1 MDDSGV
7 PETLGERPVVSR
19 VDVAPGGRFAAM
31 SGHSHAHPH
40 GDATDAERRLG
51 RLLLLRV
58 VVPLAVAVVV
68 GLVVLWPSGGDV
80 GRSVPDGVANVPER
94 QLLDASVRAVRLD
107 RCPDGF
113 ATAEYSIC
121 TIAEIEL
128 LEGSDRGDVAELV
141 VTPGPTE
148 PTLGVGGRIVV
159 VDGRAVTGGPPGGSP
174 AEAVPGAPRY
184 VYYDAV
190 RRGPLVWLT
199 VVFVVAVLALGRLQ
213 GLGALAGLAFTLGA
227 LVLFLVPT
235 ILAGTPPVLAA
246 IVAAGAMMIVALYS
260 AHGVN
265 LRTTVALLGTLG
277 ALLLTALVSWAVLS
291 MSSVTGLADEVAV
304 LVRVQTSEL
313 NLAGMIL
320 GGIIIGSLGVL
331 DDVTV
336 TQAST
341 VWELRATD
349 PQQSASTLYRRGLR
363 VGRDHVASTVNTLL
377 LAYAGAS
384 LPLFVL
390 FQVSGN
396 AFSTIVNGEI
406 VAVEIIR
413 TLAGS
418 LGLIAAVPLTTALA
432 AWAAARTAAPSAPAA
447 DPTPSADADDV
458 T

>member
-1 MDDSGV
+1 M
-7 PETLGERPVVSR
+7 
-19 VDVAPGGRFAAM
+19 A
-31 SGHSHAHPH
+31 GHVHTHRH
-40 GDATDAERRLG
+40 GDETDAERRLG

-58 VVPLAVAVVV
+58 VVPLAVAIVV
-68 GLVVLWPSGGDV
+68 GVVVLWPAGG
-80 GRSVPDGVANVPER
+80 GIARTVPDGIANVPES
-94 QLLDASVRAVRLD
+94 QLLDATVRAVRLD

-113 ATAEYSIC
+113 ATADFSIC

-128 LEGSDRGDVAELV
+128 REGPDRGEVAELV
-141 VTPGPTE
+141 VTPGPSE
-148 PTLGVGGRIVV
+148 PSLGVGGRIVV
-159 VDGRAVTGGPPGGSP
+159 IDSRGGAADAQAV
-174 AEAVPGAPRY
+174 AVPGAPRY

-190 RRGPLVWLT
+190 RRTPLVWLT
-199 VVFVVAVLALGRLQ
+199 VAFVVAVLALGRLQ
-213 GLGALAGLAFTLGA
+213 GLGALAGLVFTLGA

-246 IVAAGAMMIVALYS
+246 VVAAGAMMIVALYT

-277 ALLLTALVSWAVLS
+277 SLLLTALVSWAVLS
-291 MSSVTGLADEVAV
+291 ASSITGIADEVAV

-349 PQQSASTLYRRGLR
+349 PRQGAGVLYRRGLR
-363 VGRDHVASTVNTLL
+363 VGRDHVASTVNTLV
-377 LAYAGAS
+377 LAYAGVS

-396 AFSTIVNGEI
+396 SFSTIVNGEI
-406 VAVEIIR
+406 VAVEVIR

-418 LGLIAAVPLTTALA
+418 LGLIAAVPLTTGLA
-432 AWAAARTAAPSAPAA
+432 AWAAARTAGPAPVPEPPGEDVA
-447 DPTPSADADDV
+447 DGT
-458 T
+458 